1 MKKITKRER
10 FAEILAIPA
19 VASNP
24 ELVEF
29 INHEIELLD
38 RKNSG
43 EKKLTPQQ
51 EANAVI
57 KANVLEL
64 AMANPD
70 RLFTIGELLK
80 EVPDLPEDMT
90 SQRMTA
96 IVRQM
101 WYTDLTMVKTVD
113 KRKSYFQLAK

>member
-10 FAEILAIPA
+10 FAEILVIPA
-19 VASNP
+19 VAENP
-24 ELVEF
+24 DLVQF

-38 RKNSG
+38 NKNKG
-43 EKKLTPQQ
+43 EKKMTPQQ

-57 KANVLEL
+57 KANILEL
-64 AMANPD
+64 AKANPD
-70 RLFTIGELLK
+70 RLFTISELLK

-101 WYTDLTMVKTVD
+101 WFTDLTMVKTVD

>member
-19 VASNP
+19 VAENP
-24 ELVEF
+24 DLVQF

-38 RKNSG
+38 NKNKG

-51 EANAVI
+51 EANAII

-64 AMANPD
+64 AKANPD
-70 RLFTIGELLK
+70 RLFTIGEFLK
-80 EVPDLPEDMT
+80 EVPGLPEDMT

>member
-19 VASNP
+19 VAENP
-24 ELVEF
+24 DLVQF

-38 RKNSG
+38 KKNSG

-51 EANAVI
+51 TENETI
-57 KANVLEL
+57 KATILEL
-64 AMANPD
+64 MTADPN
-70 RLFTIGELLK
+70 RLFSIGELLK
-80 EVPDLPEDMT
+80 ETPNLPEGMT

-101 WYTDLTMVKTVD
+101 YSTDHTAVRVEE
-113 KRKSYFQLAK
+113 KRKAYFKLA